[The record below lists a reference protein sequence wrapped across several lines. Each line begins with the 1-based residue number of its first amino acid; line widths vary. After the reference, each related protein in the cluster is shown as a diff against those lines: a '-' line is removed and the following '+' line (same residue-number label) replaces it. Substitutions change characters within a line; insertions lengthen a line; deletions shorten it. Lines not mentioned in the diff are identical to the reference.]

1 MIAKKNLECGL
12 SALALLTAAWRHK
25 RRAADGEAA
34 AVTRAQIQQETHLLQ
49 LLQKRAWFSFFH
61 WWVKG
66 WLKEKSA

>member
-34 AVTRAQIQQETHLLQ
+34 AVTRAQIQ
-49 LLQKRAWFSFFH
+49 
-61 WWVKG
+61 
-66 WLKEKSA
+66 